1 MELKTG
7 SADSTLDD
15 KGRVSIPIRF
25 RDQFQGELI
34 ISWGMERCLWIM
46 KPSTWENFEQKM
58 RNSTVFNQEEWR
70 YFEYTVLAQKQ
81 PTELDKAGRIAIPP
95 SFRRYANM
103 SRECLIICSEDRLS
117 LWDVDTF
124 YDYRE
129 KNDAM
134 GQAAMNKLDTPD
146 IFKADQG

>member
-25 RDQFQGELI
+25 RDQFQGDLI
-34 ISWGMERCLWIM
+34 ISWGMEQCVWIM
-46 KPSTWENFEQKM
+46 KPATWEAFEQRM
-58 RNSTVFNQEEWR
+58 RSSDAFNQEEWR

-81 PTELDKAGRIAIPP
+81 PAELDRAGRLAIPS

-103 SRECLIICSEDRLS
+103 TRECLVICSEDRLS
-117 LWDVDTF
+117 IWDVDTF
-124 YDYRE
+124 FEYRRS
-129 KNDAM
+129 KDSM
-134 GQAAMNKLDTPD
+134 GQAAMNKLGTPD
-146 IFKADQG
+146 IFRAG